1 MTLALLL
8 EVEEPQLTPSHQ
20 KLLRSA
26 WLTWT
31 ANGRQGSGLRG
42 AEVLPLVRLGLLARR
57 EQPGTG
63 WRRDKEGNRKAIPAR
78 VWYVF
83 TDNGAALAARLFGE
97 NP

>member
-31 ANGRQGSGLRG
+31 ANGHQGSGIRG

-63 WRRDKEGNRKAIPAR
+63 GRRDKEGNRKAIPAR

-83 TDNGAALAARLFGE
+83 TDKGAALAARLFGE

>member
-8 EVEEPQLTPSHQ
+8 EVDETKLKDAHR

-26 WLTWT
+26 WITWT
-31 ANGRQGSGLRG
+31 ANGRQGSGIRG
-42 AEVLPLVRLGLLARR
+42 AEVLPLVKLGLLDRR

-63 WRRDKEGNRKAIPAR
+63 WRLDKGGNRKAIPAR

-83 TDNGAALAARLFGE
+83 TDKGAGLATKEG
-97 NP
+97 